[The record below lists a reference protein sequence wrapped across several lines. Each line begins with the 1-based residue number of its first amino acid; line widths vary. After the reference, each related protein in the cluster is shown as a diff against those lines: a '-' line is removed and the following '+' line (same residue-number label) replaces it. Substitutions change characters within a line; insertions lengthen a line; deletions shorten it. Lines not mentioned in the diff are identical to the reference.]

1 MPQNSLTLVV
11 DASGVYYRV
20 PVCVINDPI
29 TYDKDYMTQKLKKK
43 EAPKKEIIQVSS
55 FFHKSID
62 YKAFWANFFWGF
74 AFCFVIESKD

>member
-43 EAPKKEIIQVSS
+43 EAPKKEIIQKVKIRSGP
-55 FFHKSID
+55 HD
-62 YKAFWANFFWGF
+62 NL
-74 AFCFVIESKD
+74 IEISN

>member
-1 MPQNSLTLVV
+1 MAAELQMPQNSLTLVV

-43 EAPKKEIIQVSS
+43 EAPKKEIIQVS
-55 FFHKSID
+55 FIIHPL
-62 YKAFWANFFWGF
+62 NH
-74 AFCFVIESKD
+74 CFQSMLS